1 MKKFEYKLMKT
12 DAKGILG
19 GKVNIEELEYDLNQ
33 LGQQGWELMENIGM
47 NQDYGSTR
55 YLISV
60 FKREI

>member
-19 GKVNIEELEYDLNQ
+19 GKVNVEELEYELNQ